1 MSMRRWGWSSS
12 GEGDK
17 DRTYESGKEERPWV
31 LPDRWGGVFEDHGRD
46 EVAEE
51 EAAAEGVMDRK

>member
-1 MSMRRWGWSSS
+1 MSMRRWGCSSS
-12 GEGDK
+12 KGG
-17 DRTYESGKEERPWV
+17 TYESSEEERPWV

-51 EAAAEGVMDRK
+51 EAAAEGVVDGE